1 MNIVHAVF
9 GEFMRYLIL
18 LCLLVPFHAFAE
30 TSLWKVSKAGSEI
43 FIGGTIHVLSISD
56 YPLPEE
62 FEQAYQRAD
71 MIVFETDLAIMA
83 QPEVQQQFLQRVIY
97 RNGRT
102 IEDYVRPQTYQILVD
117 YVASTELRM
126 EALKSFKP
134 PLLMITLLMAELN
147 RLGMADIGVDDY
159 FNQKARVDG
168 KVLGELESFQ
178 VELSVIEKMGKNHED
193 EMILSTIKEMKELSS
208 VMHELK
214 QAWRSGNL
222 FLLEKIGISDMKVEY
237 KDLYQL
243 LLVNRNKAW
252 MPKIEAFL
260 KTPEIE
266 FVLVGALHLVGSDGI
281 ISRLRAIG
289 YKVERFKP

>member
-1 MNIVHAVF
+1 
-9 GEFMRYLIL
+9 
-18 LCLLVPFHAFAE
+18 
-30 TSLWKVSKAGSEI
+30 
-43 FIGGTIHVLSISD
+43 
-56 YPLPEE
+56 
-62 FEQAYQRAD
+62 
-71 MIVFETDLAIMA
+71 
-83 QPEVQQQFLQRVIY
+83 
-97 RNGRT
+97 
-102 IEDYVRPQTYQILVD
+102 
-117 YVASTELRM
+117 
-126 EALKSFKP
+126 
-134 PLLMITLLMAELN
+134 MITLLMAELN
-147 RLGMADIGVDDY
+147 RLGMANIGVDDY

-178 VELSVIEKMGKNHED
+178 VELSVIEKMGKSHED

-214 QAWRSGNL
+214 QAWRSGNS
-222 FLLEKIGISDMKVEY
+222 FLLEKIGISDMKVEF

-260 KTPEIE
+260 KTPELE
-266 FVLVGALHLVGSDGI
+266 FILVGALHLVGSDGL